1 MADID
6 IVGPVDLALMR
17 FPGNRFTGEIVP
29 ALQELVE
36 TGTVRIIDLVFVI
49 KDADGNVAA
58 MELSE
63 LDPDAQSA
71 YDELDGEINELL
83 TEEDVEKASALLEP
97 ESSAL
102 LLLWENTWAARIATA
117 LRNANGELLA
127 FERIPHEA
135 VAAAIAG
142 TDG

>member
-6 IVGPVDLALMR
+6 IVGPVDLALIR

-29 ALQELVE
+29 ALQELIDS
-36 TGTVRIIDLVFVI
+36 GTVRIIDLVFVL

-63 LDPDAQSA
+63 VEDETKLA
-71 YDELDGEINELL
+71 YDELEGEINELL
-83 TEEDVEKASALLEP
+83 TEEDVEQAASLLEP

-102 LLLWENTWAARIATA
+102 LLLWENTWAARIAAA
-117 LRNANGELLA
+117 LRNADGELLA
-127 FERIPHEA
+127 FERIPREA
-135 VAAAIAG
+135 VEAALAG
-142 TDG
+142 TAG

>member
-6 IVGPVDLALMR
+6 IVGPVDLALIR

-36 TGTVRIIDLVFVI
+36 SGTVRIIDLVFVL

-63 LDPDAQSA
+63 VEDDTRSA
-71 YDELDGEINELL
+71 YDELEGEINELL
-83 TEEDVEKASALLEP
+83 TEEDVEQAASLLEP

-102 LLLWENTWAARIATA
+102 LLLWENTWAARIAAA
-117 LRNANGELLA
+117 LRNADGELLA
-127 FERIPHEA
+127 FERIPREA
-135 VAAAIAG
+135 VESALAG
-142 TDG
+142 SAS